1 MPTGLDAEKVI
12 QMGKEIAD
20 MLPAK
25 PVRVT
30 TTKPL
35 HPPIRKLGAVAEGIE
50 PTFSPYLLRHAKA
63 RMDRLLSEG
72 DKILD
77 RMTKKEQEDYFNEIC
92 EGIGSV
98 ATGRDNPPPRRR
110 RLICRSIDDEWE
122 GG

>member
-1 MPTGLDAEKVI
+1 MPTGLDAERVI

-30 TTKPL
+30 TVKPVN
-35 HPPIRKLGAVAEGIE
+35 PPLRKLGSVCEGIE
-50 PTFSPYLLRHAKA
+50 PIFSPYLLRHAKA
-63 RMDRLLSEG
+63 RMDKLLSEG

-77 RMTKKEQEDYFNEIC
+77 RMTKKEQDDYFNEIC

-98 ATGRDNPPPRRR
+98 ATGRDNPPSRRR
-110 RLICRSIDDEWE
+110 RIICRSIDDDWE